1 MNKIKTLIFVIL
13 AIIIIIIISLIFL
26 AKQRKTQGS
35 DYQDTD
41 FEHDV
46 SNVEINQSIE
56 QVTNRNDYYA
66 VKNIIGKYAYAIV
79 DGGTESVYNMINTDY
94 LNKNGITV
102 NNIIEVIDNVIGS
115 DLSEEQMN
123 ELKLNISIEKMYCKE
138 SAVNIR
144 TFFVYGN
151 FSNNVEQNEIAFQII
166 VEIDSKNNTFYI
178 YPTSYV
184 VQNYK
189 DERDLERY
197 TTALTEI
204 PKNNYNTFSFVNVDD
219 STIINDYLSN
229 FKNLLINDVDSSYE
243 LLNEDYKTNKF
254 GTIDEYKKYVDNNI
268 NYLLSITIDK
278 YKKDVTEN
286 GTRYTCIDENGNY
299 YVFEET
305 AIMQY
310 KVLLDTYTMILPEF
324 AEQYDHLDNTKKVV
338 MNIEKVIQALNL
350 RDFKYIYNKLDDTF
364 KASNFSTLQNF
375 EIYMNENYPST
386 YNVEYTTYN
395 QENDIYMQTIILDD
409 KNSDEQKQNTII
421 MQLKDNYEF
430 VMSFSVQE

>member
-324 AEQYDHLDNTKKVV
+324 AEQYDNLDNTKKVV

>member
-13 AIIIIIIISLIFL
+13 TIIIIIIISLIFL

-46 SNVEINQSIE
+46 SNVEINQSVE

-79 DGGTESVYNMINTDY
+79 DGGTESVYSMINTDY
-94 LNKNGITV
+94 LDKNRITV

-123 ELKLNISIEKMYCKE
+123 DLKLNILIDKMYCKE

-151 FSNNVEQNEIAFQII
+151 FSNNVEQNKVAFQII

-184 VQNYK
+184 IQNYQ
-189 DERDLERY
+189 DEKDLESY
-197 TTALTEI
+197 TTKLTEI
-204 PKNNYNTFSFVNVDD
+204 PKNDYNTFTFVNVED
-219 STIINDYLSN
+219 TTVINDYLSN
-229 FKNLLINDVDSSYE
+229 FKSLLINDIDSSYE
-243 LLNEDYKTNKF
+243 LLDQDYKTAKF
-254 GTIDEYKKYVDNNI
+254 ENIDAYKEYVNNNI
-268 NYLLSITIDK
+268 NYLLTITIDK

-286 GTRYTCIDENGNY
+286 GTQYTCIDKNGNY
-299 YVFEET
+299 YIFEET
-305 AIMQY
+305 TVMKY
-310 KVLLDTYTMILPEF
+310 KVLLDTYTVILPEF
-324 AEQYDHLDNTKKVV
+324 AEQYDSLENTKKVA
-338 MNIEKVIQALNL
+338 MNIEKIIQALNL

-364 KASNFSTLQNF
+364 KANNFSTLEDF
-375 EIYMNENYPST
+375 EKYMDENYPSI

-395 QENDIYMQTIILDD
+395 QENETYMQTIILND
-409 KNSDEQKQNTII
+409 KNSDEQKENTII